1 MSEKRVL
8 CIIPARGGSHG
19 LPGKNIRPLVG
30 LPLIAHSLECAR
42 MCKEITRTIVSTD
55 SEEIAKVAREHG
67 GDVPFLRPADL
78 AGDATPMAPVL
89 AHATKEIERLEAEAA
104 GTGRSAP
111 YDVVILFDPTSPGRL
126 PSDVTQAVALLDSDA
141 SAQGVIAVSKPT
153 FNPFWV
159 GVVEKD
165 GAIVP
170 AFDTSK
176 TYERRQDVPVFR
188 RINGSLYVWR
198 RDYVVN
204 HTGPWHAARQ
214 LPLEIPESRAFSI
227 DDLYEFQVAELL
239 LTSGLL
245 TLPWLPAKS

>member
-1 MSEKRVL
+1 MVTPASL
-8 CIIPARGGSHG
+8 HPILAIIPARGGSRG
-19 LPGKNIRPLVG
+19 LPGKNVRPLGG
-30 LPLIAHSLECAR
+30 LPLIAHSLKCAA
-42 MCKEITRTIVSTD
+42 MCKEIDRTIVSTD
-55 SEEIAKVAREHG
+55 SDEIAAVARAHG
-67 GDVPFLRPADL
+67 ADVPFKRPAEL
-78 AGDATPMAPVL
+78 AGDETPMAPVL
-89 AHATKEIERLEAEAA
+89 AHAVTEVEKAE
-104 GTGRSAP
+104 GRR
-111 YDVVILFDPTSPGRL
+111 YQTVILLDPTSPGRL
-126 PSDVTQAVALLDSDA
+126 PGDVTEALRMLAADA
-141 SAQGVIAVSKPT
+141 AAQGVIAVSRPT

-198 RDYVVN
+198 RDYVVS

-239 LTSGLL
+239 LSSGLL
-245 TLPWLPAKS
+245 TMPWLPQSER